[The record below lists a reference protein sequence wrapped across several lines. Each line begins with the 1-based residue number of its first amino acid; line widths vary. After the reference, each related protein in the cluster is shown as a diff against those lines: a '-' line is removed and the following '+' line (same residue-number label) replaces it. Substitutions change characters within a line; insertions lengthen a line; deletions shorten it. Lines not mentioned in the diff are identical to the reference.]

1 MRFAEGEPVSLDHLK
16 RLTDDT
22 GVIQHA
28 LGAIPNRKTGY
39 TTDDNARALYV
50 AVQAARGGDPSAERL
65 AETYLAFLLYAQE
78 PDGWFHNFF
87 SYDRRPMPETPSED
101 CQGRSLWALAEAARY
116 WEGRGH
122 GRVAAQMFSAG
133 LEAASR
139 LQSPRG
145 LAGLIIAC
153 TSWLEAPG
161 PHREATGDLDITP
174 RAEGLLEQAASRL
187 AAAFAKGSGPGW
199 YWCEDIVTYDNAM
212 LPYAL
217 LRAAGFTAEHR
228 WQATGLEALAFLSD
242 ATFPGERFSPV
253 GNRGWYPRGGKP
265 ARYDQ
270 QALEATA
277 TVFACLE
284 AHRLTGD
291 GLWSQRAQRALR
303 WFLGDN
309 TLGVSLYDP
318 TTGGCRDGLGPNG
331 VNTNQGAESTIV
343 WLMAAQAVPAWAK
356 AA

>member
-1 MRFAEGEPVSLDHLK
+1 VPVRFAEGEPVSLDHLK

-28 LGAIPNRKTGY
+28 LVPIPNRKTGY

-50 AVQAARGGDPSAERL
+50 AVQAARTPATRRRN
-65 AETYLAFLLYAQE
+65 AWRKYLAFLLYAQE

-122 GRVAAQMFSAG
+122 GRVAAQMFAAG
-133 LEAASR
+133 LDAASR

-153 TSWLEAPG
+153 TSWLEGSGA
-161 PHREATGDLDITP
+161 HREATDDLGITP
-174 RAEGLLEQAASRL
+174 RAESLLEQAASRL
-187 AAAFAKGSGPGW
+187 AAAFKRNSGPGW

-217 LRAAGFTAEHR
+217 LRAAGHGGDPR
-228 WQATGLEALAFLSD
+228 WKATGLEALAFLSD

-253 GNRGWYPRGGKP
+253 GNPGLVPPGRQAGPLRP
-265 ARYDQ
+265 AGPG
-270 QALEATA
+270 
-277 TVFACLE
+277 
-284 AHRLTGD
+284 GD
-291 GLWSQRAQRALR
+291 GHRVRVPGSPPAHGRQP
-303 WFLGDN
+303 
-309 TLGVSLYDP
+309 V
-318 TTGGCRDGLGPNG
+318 
-331 VNTNQGAESTIV
+331 
-343 WLMAAQAVPAWAK
+343 VPAGPPG
-356 AA
+356 AALVSGGQRPGPQPVRSHHRRLPGRPGPRRPQY